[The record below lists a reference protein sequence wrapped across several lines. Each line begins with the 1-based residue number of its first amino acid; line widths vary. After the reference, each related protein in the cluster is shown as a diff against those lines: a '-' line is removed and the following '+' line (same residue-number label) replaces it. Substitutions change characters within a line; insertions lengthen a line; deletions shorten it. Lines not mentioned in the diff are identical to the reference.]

1 MLLFLTKQ
9 WVSQHV
15 VVVGQVVE
23 QRVGDGA
30 SREGEAGQTGP
41 RSQGIQRVG
50 PITWVTVTHI

>member
-1 MLLFLTKQ
+1 M
-9 WVSQHV
+9 
-15 VVVGQVVE
+15 VVGQVVE